1 MTKSYYISPV
11 FKGKGKDRKEPGN
24 YRPVSLISNPCKIF
38 ASILNSR
45 MLDYLKENNLLVEE
59 QNGFR
64 KGRSCL
70 DHIFVLPS
78 VITAKLK
85 EKKSVFACF
94 IDFSSAYDFVNRDLL
109 LYALRSIGIEG
120 KMFGIIKAY
129 YTGTQSAVKINQKM
143 AEWFNTYAGVRQGQ
157 NDSSTLFIIFLNSL
171 AVKLKSLNIGVNI
184 CKINVTLL
192 LYADDI
198 VILSL
203 NEADI
208 QSLLNKTEKS
218 CYEWRMKMNPEKHKS
233 YTLDQN
239 GHQKLKKYLDW
250 ERLSCR

>member
-1 MTKSYYISPV
+1 
-11 FKGKGKDRKEPGN
+11 
-24 YRPVSLISNPCKIF
+24 
-38 ASILNSR
+38 

-70 DHIFVLPS
+70 DHIFVLQS

-85 EKKSVFACF
+85 EKKSVYACF

-120 KMFGIIKAY
+120 KMFGIIKAL
-129 YTGTQSAVKINQKM
+129 YTCTQPAVKINQKM
-143 AEWFNTYAGVRQGQ
+143 TEWFNTYAGVRQGQ

-184 CKINVTLL
+184 GKINVTLL

-198 VILSL
+198 VILS
-203 NEADI
+203 
-208 QSLLNKTEKS
+208 EK
-218 CYEWRMKMNPEKHKS
+218 K
-233 YTLDQN
+233 
-239 GHQKLKKYLDW
+239 
-250 ERLSCR
+250 